1 MTDELERPAWPYTLG
16 TIGGAVFALGALL
29 VLLLLAKGGTVSEG
43 MAMATFVILA
53 AGGALL
59 GIGWAG
65 MFKYGQGGFGTV
77 AGSFVVAAVIVWL
90 LGNRHDSDVLF
101 FGRLFVGSL
110 ALFALGHVFVKN
122 TAVRITSS
130 IALLAL
136 AIEFAAENRH
146 WHLSLDTHKLLAYT
160 ALLFLALTG
169 VVVAITMPALRRQD
183 LSQPTL

>member
-1 MTDELERPAWPYTLG
+1 MTDELGRPAWPYTLG
-16 TIGGAVFALGALL
+16 MIGGAVFAVGALL
-29 VLLLLAKGGTVSEG
+29 ILFLLAKGGETGE
-43 MAMATFVILA
+43 ALAIATFVILA
-53 AGGALL
+53 VGGTLL

-77 AGSFVVAAVIVWL
+77 AGSFVVAAVIAWL
-90 LGNRHDSDVLF
+90 LGNRNNTDVLF

-110 ALFALGHVFVKN
+110 ALFALGHVFVRN

-146 WHLSLDTHKLLAYT
+146 WHLSLDTHKLLAYA

-169 VVVAITMPALRRQD
+169 VVVAIGMPALRRED
-183 LSQPTL
+183 LSRPAL